1 MNSLNRKLIN
11 DWQDWIKSEKRLSLN
26 TLDSYVRDLTLFFT
40 FFEEYK
46 NKNVEFNDLENFHQD
61 DLTAWFYSRVS
72 RGISSRSNARS
83 LSSLKSF
90 CKFLIKEKVITS
102 STILRFKGPKFN
114 QLLPRPLS
122 KNQITKIL
130 ERISEGRQRWVVL
143 RNFLVIILMWGYGMR
158 ISEALN
164 LKKKDLNSSD
174 ILLTGKGGKQR
185 VIPLSSETLS
195 LLYELIEVC
204 PFNTEEKE
212 IIFFGT
218 RGKKLKAEIV
228 QKLIRDLRL
237 ELLLPDK
244 TTPHSFRHTFATNLL
259 KEMVDLRSIQELLGH
274 ESLSTTQKYTK
285 VGLEN
290 LKLIIE
296 KNHPRS
302 QS

>member
-1 MNSLNRKLIN
+1 MDYIR
-11 DWQDWIKSEKRLSLN
+11 KRLSFN
-26 TLDSYVRDLTLFFT
+26 TLDSYVKDLTLFT
-40 FFEEYK
+40 FLEEYK
-46 NKNVEFNDLENFHQD
+46 NKNIEVNDLKNFNKD
-61 DLTAWFYSRVS
+61 DLTAWFYSRLK

-90 CKFLIKEKVITS
+90 CKFLIKEKFIS
-102 STILRFKGPKFN
+102 HSTILRLKGPKFN

-122 KNQITKIL
+122 KNQVSKIL
-130 ERISEGRQRWVVL
+130 ERISQGKQRWVVL
-143 RNFLVIILMWGYGMR
+143 RNFLVIVLMWGYGMR
-158 ISEALN
+158 ISEVLN
-164 LKKKDLNSSD
+164 LRKKDLNSSD
-174 ILLTGKGGKQR
+174 IIVTGKGGKQR
-185 VIPLSSETLS
+185 IIPLSSETLS
-195 LLYELIEVC
+195 LLFELEEIC
-204 PFNTEEKE
+204 PFNTLEKE

-228 QKLIRDLRL
+228 QKFIRELRL

-259 KEMVDLRSIQELLGH
+259 QEMVDLRSIQELLGH

-302 QS
+302 KN

>member
-1 MNSLNRKLIN
+1 MNSLNRKLIK
-11 DWQDWIKSEKRLSLN
+11 DWQDWIKSEKRLSFN
-26 TLDSYVRDLTLFFT
+26 TLDCYVRDLTLFFT

-46 NKNVEFNDLENFHQD
+46 NKNIEFNDLENFHQD

-130 ERISEGRQRWVVL
+130 ERISQGSKRWVVL

-158 ISEALN
+158 ISEVLN

-185 VIPLSSETLS
+185 IIPLSSETLS
-195 LLYELIEVC
+195 LLYELIEIC
-204 PFNTEEKE
+204 PFNTKEKE

>member
-1 MNSLNRKLIN
+1 MNSLNRKFIK
-11 DWQDWIKSEKRLSLN
+11 DWQDWIKSEKRLSFN

-46 NKNVEFNDLENFHQD
+46 NKNFEFNDLENFHQD
-61 DLTAWFYSRVS
+61 DLTAWFYSRVR

-130 ERISEGRQRWVVL
+130 ERISQGKQRWVVL

-158 ISEALN
+158 ISEVLN
-164 LKKKDLNSSD
+164 LKKKDLNSAD
-174 ILLTGKGGKQR
+174 IFLTGKGGKQR
-185 VIPLSSETLS
+185 IIPLSSETLS
-195 LLYELIEVC
+195 LLYELVEVC

-302 QS
+302 

>member
-164 LKKKDLNSSD
+164 LKKKRPKFFRYS
-174 ILLTGKGGKQR
+174 
-185 VIPLSSETLS
+185 
-195 LLYELIEVC
+195 
-204 PFNTEEKE
+204 FNW
-212 IIFFGT
+212 
-218 RGKKLKAEIV
+218 
-228 QKLIRDLRL
+228 
-237 ELLLPDK
+237 
-244 TTPHSFRHTFATNLL
+244 
-259 KEMVDLRSIQELLGH
+259 
-274 ESLSTTQKYTK
+274 
-285 VGLEN
+285 
-290 LKLIIE
+290 
-296 KNHPRS
+296 
-302 QS
+302 

>member
-130 ERISEGRQRWVVL
+130 ERISQGKQRWVVL

-158 ISEALN
+158 ISEVLN
-164 LKKKDLNSSD
+164 LKKKDLNSAD
-174 ILLTGKGGKQR
+174 IFLTGKGGKQR

-302 QS
+302 

>member
-1 MNSLNRKLIN
+1 MNSLNRKFIK
-11 DWQDWIKSEKRLSLN
+11 DWQDWIKSEKRLSFN

-46 NKNVEFNDLENFHQD
+46 NKNFEFNDLENFHQD
-61 DLTAWFYSRVS
+61 DLTAWFYSRVR

-130 ERISEGRQRWVVL
+130 ERISQGKQRWVVL

-158 ISEALN
+158 ISEVLN
-164 LKKKDLNSSD
+164 LKKKDLNSAD
-174 ILLTGKGGKQR
+174 IFLTGKGGKQR
-185 VIPLSSETLS
+185 IIPLSSETLS
-195 LLYELIEVC
+195 LLYELVEVC

>member
-1 MNSLNRKLIN
+1 MNSLNRKLIK
-11 DWQDWIKSEKRLSLN
+11 DWQDWIKSEKRLSFN
-26 TLDSYVRDLTLFFT
+26 TLDSYARDLTLFST

-46 NKNVEFNDLENFHQD
+46 NKNFEFNDLENFHQD
-61 DLTAWFYSRVS
+61 DLTAWFYSRVR

-130 ERISEGRQRWVVL
+130 ERISQGKQRWVVL

-158 ISEALN
+158 ISEVLN
-164 LKKKDLNSSD
+164 LKKKDLNSAD
-174 ILLTGKGGKQR
+174 IFLTGKGGKQR
-185 VIPLSSETLS
+185 IIPLSSETLS
-195 LLYELIEVC
+195 LLYELVEVC

-302 QS
+302 

>member
-1 MNSLNRKLIN
+1 MNSLNRKLIK
-11 DWQDWIKSEKRLSLN
+11 DWQDWIKSEKRLSFN

-46 NKNVEFNDLENFHQD
+46 NKNFEFNDLENFHQD
-61 DLTAWFYSRVS
+61 DLTAWFYSRVR

-185 VIPLSSETLS
+185 IIPLSSETLS
-195 LLYELIEVC
+195 LLYELIEIC
-204 PFNTEEKE
+204 PFNTKEKE

>member
-1 MNSLNRKLIN
+1 MNSLNRKLIK
-11 DWQDWIKSEKRLSLN
+11 DWQDWIKSEKRLSFN
-26 TLDSYVRDLTLFFT
+26 TLDSYVRDLTLFST

-46 NKNVEFNDLENFHQD
+46 NKNFEFNDLENFHQD
-61 DLTAWFYSRVS
+61 DLTAWFYSRVR

-130 ERISEGRQRWVVL
+130 ERISQGKQRWVVL

-158 ISEALN
+158 ISEVLN
-164 LKKKDLNSSD
+164 LKKKDLNSAD
-174 ILLTGKGGKQR
+174 IFLTGKGGKQR
-185 VIPLSSETLS
+185 IIPLSSETLS
-195 LLYELIEVC
+195 LLYELVEVC
-204 PFNTEEKE
+204 PFNAEEKE

-302 QS
+302 

>member
-1 MNSLNRKLIN
+1 MNSLNRKLIK
-11 DWQDWIKSEKRLSLN
+11 DWQDWIKSEKRLSFN
-26 TLDSYVRDLTLFFT
+26 TLDSYVRDLTLFST

-46 NKNVEFNDLENFHQD
+46 NKNFEFNDLENFHQD
-61 DLTAWFYSRVS
+61 DLTAWFYSRVR

-130 ERISEGRQRWVVL
+130 ERISQGKQRWVVL

-158 ISEALN
+158 ISEVLN
-164 LKKKDLNSSD
+164 LKKKDLNSAD
-174 ILLTGKGGKQR
+174 IFLTGKGGKQR
-185 VIPLSSETLS
+185 IIPLSSETLS
-195 LLYELIEVC
+195 LLYELVEVC

-302 QS
+302 